1 MVITDATGE
10 RPLVLEFRSIA
21 DALGRTAL
29 VGALAGAGAGAV
41 GGFLGRLAM
50 RVSGAT
56 SDPFLVTE
64 NGNVVG
70 QITVGGSVF
79 LVVGSAIFGVVMGLS
94 YVAIRRWLPAAPWPR
109 RLVTAFLTLAAFG
122 SLLVN
127 SANHDFTRL
136 GDPVLNVALFAG
148 LLLVTGVV
156 LVVLV
161 DWVDGRVLPRPAD
174 PWFYGSVYLLIT
186 LVSVMFGLVA
196 VALAALPFVVLGAR
210 ALTRRWGVE
219 VSLERGSPAWWVGGV
234 LFVAAAGVG
243 LALFGI
249 EVSEIL
255 AAA

>member
-1 MVITDATGE
+1 MVIIETAGE
-10 RPLVLEFRSIA
+10 RPLVMEFRSIA
-21 DALGRTAL
+21 DGLGRSAL
-29 VGALAGAGAGAV
+29 VGALAGVGAGAV
-41 GGFLGRLAM
+41 AGFLSRLAM

-70 QITVGGSVF
+70 HITFGGSMF
-79 LVVGSAIFGVVMGLS
+79 LVVGGAIAGLVLGLL
-94 YVAIRRWLPAAPWPR
+94 YVAVRRWMPSVPWPR
-109 RLVTAFLTLAAFG
+109 RLSAAVLTLAAFG
-122 SLLVN
+122 PILVN
-127 SANHDFTRL
+127 ADNHDFTRL
-136 GDPVLNVALFAG
+136 GEPALNVALFAG
-148 LLLVTGVV
+148 LLLVTGAV
-156 LVVLV
+156 LSVFV
-161 DWVDGRVLPRPAD
+161 DWLDPRIRPRPAD

-210 ALTRRWGVE
+210 VLGQRVKVEAL
-219 VSLERGSPAWWVGGV
+219 LERGSPAWWLGGV
-234 LFVAAAGVG
+234 VLVGAAGVG